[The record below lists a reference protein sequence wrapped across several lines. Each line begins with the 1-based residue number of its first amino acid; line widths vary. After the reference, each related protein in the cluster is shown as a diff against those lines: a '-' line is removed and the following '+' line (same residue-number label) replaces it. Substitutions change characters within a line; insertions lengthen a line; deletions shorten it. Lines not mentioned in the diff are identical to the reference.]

1 MRQNIFSRIL
11 ATPCGDL
18 IVQSTGQ
25 EIICCDWCAGRR
37 RERIARRLHN
47 AFPQALDMNC
57 SDALIDR
64 AAQELSEYFDGRRR
78 TFDLPLRLIGTNFQ
92 RAVWQ
97 VLTTLEYGRLA
108 TYAEVAAAVG
118 RPKAVRAVGTAVGEN
133 PCSILVPCHRVV
145 GKHQTLA
152 GYGGG
157 LEAKLFLLRTE
168 GFELMMSKAPLRAER
183 LRRVVTLNDEK
194 EHLPLVE
201 KRK

>member
-1 MRQNIFSRIL
+1 
-11 ATPCGDL
+11 
-18 IVQSTGQ
+18 
-25 EIICCDWCAGRR
+25 
-37 RERIARRLHN
+37 
-47 AFPQALDMNC
+47 MNC